1 MAVIHIPRPGAGPP
15 WWFSLHPS
23 TPLVTFALWAAAGTG
38 GLGVIAGLIA
48 AARGAR
54 FPARSVAIFSFLVIG
69 ILTVLPAGDPRT

>member
-1 MAVIHIPRPGAGPP
+1 MAVIRIPRPGAGPP

-23 TPLVTFALWAAAGTG
+23 IALVTFALWAAAGTG

-54 FPARSVAIFSFLVIG
+54 SRPAPSPSSPFWS
-69 ILTVLPAGDPRT
+69 